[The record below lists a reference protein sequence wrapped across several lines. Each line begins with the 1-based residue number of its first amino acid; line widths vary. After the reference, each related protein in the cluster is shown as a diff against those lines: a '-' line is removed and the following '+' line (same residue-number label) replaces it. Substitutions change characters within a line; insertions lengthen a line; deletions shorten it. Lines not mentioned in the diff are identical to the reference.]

1 LRFHLWALAVKFTS
15 VQLFRRKATS
25 MKTKLTLMI
34 LLAANYVLAQTA
46 HNYSVIKTSEW
57 NIPRNDTLDYSL
69 GEYQGKNALL
79 MTRKIGN
86 YKSASIAYPTKS
98 DFKDGVIEVD
108 LAWPG
113 KQGGY
118 IGLAF
123 RIADAHHYQV
133 VYFRPESSG
142 TINAIQYMPEKKAEF
157 NWWDYEADKYQAK
170 AVLPLHDWFHV
181 KLVVKGS
188 TVTVYVN
195 NQPKPAM
202 VFSAMDNSLQSGAVG
217 YWLGNTQEGAFK
229 NLTVTGN

>member
-1 LRFHLWALAVKFTS
+1 M
-15 VQLFRRKATS
+15 KA
-25 MKTKLTLMI
+25 KLTLII
-34 LLAANYVLAQTA
+34 LLAVNYAFAQA
-46 HNYSVIKTSEW
+46 GNNYSTIKASEW
-57 NIPRNDTLDYSL
+57 VIPRTDTLDYSL
-69 GEYQGKNALL
+69 GEYQGKKALL

-98 DFKDGVIEVD
+98 DFKDGVIEAD
-108 LAWPG
+108 MAWPG

-123 RIADAHHYQV
+123 RIKDAHHYQV

-157 NWWDYEADKYQAK
+157 NWWDYEGDKYQAK
-170 AVLPLHDWFHV
+170 ATLPLHDWFHV
-181 KLVVKGS
+181 KLVVKGN

-195 NQPKPAM
+195 NQPKTAM
-202 VFSAMDNSLQSGAVG
+202 VYTAMDSSLQSGAVG

-229 NLTVTGN
+229 NLVVTSY